1 MLKKFLITLAAI
13 TSLAAASAQQIEV
26 HQEEKPAIAFDIHG
40 VLTNVN
46 VWKMA
51 KTIFW
56 GLLKEPGMIFKMT
69 PHVFKSG
76 EYAQYPLLRAIYNC
90 HTPNQKVWELVR
102 QLKKEGYPLYIFSN
116 INDDSFTEFS
126 EQFPDYFALFADNC
140 HIVQNNNPL
149 LRKPA
154 PTAYTSCAALI
165 AQKYPERPIIFID
178 NKKSNITAAQTAGI
192 TGIVFSSAQQLK
204 HDLAQHHVMI

>member
-1 MLKKFLITLAAI
+1 MLKKFLLILGIA
-13 TSLAAASAQQIEV
+13 SFVAAAPVQEVQVQQEAR
-26 HQEEKPAIAFDIHG
+26 PAIAFDIHG
-40 VLTNVN
+40 VLTNVD

-56 GLLKEPGMIFKMT
+56 GLLKEPRMIFKMM

-90 HTPNQKVWELVR
+90 HTPNQKVWDLVR
-102 QLKKEGYPLYIFSN
+102 QLKNEGYPLYIFSN
-116 INDDSFTEFS
+116 INNDSFTEFTQ
-126 EQFPDYFALFADNC
+126 QFPDYFALFADNC
-140 HIVQNNNPL
+140 HLVQDNNPL

-154 PTAYTSCAALI
+154 PTAYASCEALI
-165 AQKYPERPIIFID
+165 AQKYPDRPIIFID
-178 NKKSNITAAQTAGI
+178 NKKSNIKAAQIAGI

-204 HDLAQHHVMI
+204 RDLAQHHVMV